1 MAKYDTRA
9 LTVGDLTVT
18 VSKAGKSA
26 AEKIVA
32 FLEALA
38 DRIDADYG
46 KPEGGHPDQG
56 LPPGQGRP
64 DQGLPPAA
72 GRPDQGL
79 PEGGTK
85 PTPPGQ
91 GGVGRPD
98 QGLPGD
104 QPEAGQLPA
113 FIREN
118 AEEIAKAILKGTLCD
133 PDKEPK

>member
-1 MAKYDTRA
+1 MAQYKTRA

-32 FLEALA
+32 FLEVLA
-38 DRIDADYG
+38 DRIDGDYG
-46 KPEGGHPDQG
+46 KPEGGGGHPDQG
-56 LPPGQGRP
+56 LPPEH
-64 DQGLPPAA
+64 

>member
-1 MAKYDTRA
+1 MTTYKTKA

-38 DRIDADYG
+38 DRMDPDYG
-46 KPEGGHPDQG
+46 VPEG
-56 LPPGQGRP
+56 GRP
-64 DQGLPPAA
+64 DQGLPPGGVVGGGPADKPGA
-72 GRPDQGL
+72 HPDHDL
-79 PEGGTK
+79 PSGGHVGGK
-85 PTPPGQ
+85 PPGTAE
-91 GGVGRPD
+91 RPD
-98 QGLPGD
+98 QGLPGE